1 MNYKFSKGI
10 KKGIITALTVLATF
24 MAFSGFADI
33 SVWQLMTTYIQP
45 ILGAMTV
52 GGAITIAL
60 NYLKIKWIK

>member
-60 NYLKIKWIK
+60 NYLKIK